1 METRTIRIGNTKT
14 QQRYTIQSSAETLGQ
29 LKTQMSAQGIPFTG
43 MTFTEGITQTQLL
56 TDDSLLPTNIR
67 YKGQITNDL
76 VMLLTNPTKQIAS
89 GAAISRKDAYALI
102 KKHHLEEAI
111 LAGEGTNYTRV
122 KTETLQAY
130 IDSACKNSVDSLN
143 ETRKELSAVN
153 NDSKAEETTGS
164 ENEDNVNTTA
174 KAISCPHPYTVKWLY
189 DGIRNMV
196 DNGQL
201 YVDDITTFNYLISE
215 YSQMLVKARHK
226 VTDDE
231 LTNMMRTIS
240 PHML

>member
-29 LKTQMSAQGIPFTG
+29 LKAQMSAQGIPFTD

-89 GAAISRKDAYALI
+89 GADISRKDVYALI
-102 KKHHLEEAI
+102 KKHHLEETV
-111 LAGEGTNYTRV
+111 LAGEGTNYTHV
-122 KTETLQAY
+122 KTETLRAY
-130 IDSACKNSVDSLN
+130 IDSACKNSVDSLD
-143 ETRKELSAVN
+143 EIRKDLSAITT
-153 NDSKAEETTGS
+153 DCKAEISASS
-164 ENEDNVNTTA
+164 EHENSASTEV
-174 KAISCPHPYTVKWLY
+174 KAISCPHPHTINWLY

-196 DNGQL
+196 DSGQL
-201 YVDDITTFNYLISE
+201 YIDDITTFSSLIGE
-215 YSQMLVKARHK
+215 YSQTLAKSRPN

-231 LTNMMRTIS
+231 LTNMMHTIS

>member
-29 LKTQMSAQGIPFTG
+29 LKAQMSAQGIPFTG

-89 GAAISRKDAYALI
+89 GAAINRKDVYALI
-102 KKHHLEEAI
+102 KKHHLEETI

-143 ETRKELSAVN
+143 ETRKELSAISS
-153 NDSKAEETTGS
+153 DCKAEIAVKS
-164 ENEDNVNTTA
+164 EQENSVSTEA
-174 KAISCPHPYTVKWLY
+174 KAISCPHPNTINWLY
-189 DGIRNMV
+189 DGIKNMV

-201 YVDDITTFNYLISE
+201 YVDDITTFNSLIGE
-215 YSQMLVKARHK
+215 YSQMLVKTRHK

-231 LTNMMRTIS
+231 LTNMMRSVS

>member
-29 LKTQMSAQGIPFTG
+29 LKAQMSAQGIPFTG

-89 GAAISRKDAYALI
+89 GAAISRKDVYALV

-111 LAGEGTNYTRV
+111 LAGEGNNYTRV

-143 ETRKELSAVN
+143 KTREELSTIN
-153 NDSKAEETTGS
+153 NDCKAEIAVRS
-164 ENEDNVNTTA
+164 EQDNVSTEA
-174 KAISCPHPYTVKWLY
+174 KAISCSHPNTINWLY

-201 YVDDITTFNYLISE
+201 YIDDVTTLNSLIGE
-215 YSQMLVKARHK
+215 YSQMLVKTRHK

-231 LTNMMRTIS
+231 LTNMMRSVS